1 MPTSGIELV
10 VEGCS
15 RIRIRLRNNVSE
27 HLPHKK
33 SLKVRQHKGM
43 SRFWLKQINYSSS
56 SSELVLNYKHVLQV
70 QHLSPY
76 LLTLQVILFSSR
88 NDGRNRT
95 DCDALRADTVS
106 GPDKVTSHSSGQ
118 CPLVP
123 FQSLSETA
131 ARPTVSAPLSHYGST
146 PAAGTRVAGRRPV
159 PACQSRTAA
168 RPARWPESCPRNA
181 YAPRVNLRCHWQEAF
196 DSALAVTQINKL
208 ERRLGCSLP
217 FCHDAKV

>member
-131 ARPTVSAPLSHYGST
+131 ARPTVSAPLSHYG
-146 PAAGTRVAGRRPV
+146 P
-159 PACQSRTAA
+159 SRHD
-168 RPARWPESCPRNA
+168 RHPPPARGWQGGGPCRRANLGRPPGQPPESCPRNA
-181 YAPRVNLRCHWQEAF
+181 YAPRVNLRCHRQEAF
-196 DSALAVTQINKL
+196 DSAF
-208 ERRLGCSLP
+208 GS
-217 FCHDAKV
+217 DANRQT